1 MTQARYFIA
10 TGAAIALTFGITG
23 KTLSPV
29 EQDEP
34 LSTGD
39 ILIVTNDT
47 AVGAGQTRDAAEWPD
62 HRNPTVDNSWEET
75 TVPDWRGS

>member
-29 EQDEP
+29 EQEEP
-34 LSTGD
+34 VSTGD

-47 AVGAGQTRDAAEWPD
+47 AAGAGQTRDAAARPD
-62 HRNPTVDNSWEET
+62 HRNPTTDNSSGET
-75 TVPDWRGS
+75 TVAD

>member
-47 AVGAGQTRDAAEWPD
+47 AAGASQTRDAAG
-62 HRNPTVDNSWEET
+62 NPTTDNVLRET
-75 TVPDWRGS
+75 NVPD